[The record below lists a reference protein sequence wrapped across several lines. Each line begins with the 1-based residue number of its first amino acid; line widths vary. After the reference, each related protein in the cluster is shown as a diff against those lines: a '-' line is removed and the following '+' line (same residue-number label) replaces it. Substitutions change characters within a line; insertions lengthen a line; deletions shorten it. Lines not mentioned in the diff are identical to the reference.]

1 MKVLG
6 IVLVAL
12 ALGTAIV
19 PQFTDC
25 ASQGKAI
32 TLANGKT
39 VAMKCHWTARA
50 EIAVGAP
57 LVVVGAMLATSR
69 RKESRRNLSIIGL
82 GLGGLAVLLPTSL
95 IGVCTGPTMICHS
108 VMKPVL
114 MSTGGLAAAI
124 GVLGVVMSQRMKEP
138 VA

>member
-1 MKVLG
+1 MRWFG
-6 IVLVAL
+6 IALVAL

-32 TLANGKT
+32 TLASGKT
-39 VAMKCHWTARA
+39 VDMKCHWTARA

-57 LVVVGAMLATSR
+57 LVIVGAMLATSR
-69 RKESRRNLSIIGL
+69 RKESRRNLSIMGI
-82 GLGGLAVLLPTSL
+82 GLGGLAILLPTSL
-95 IGVCTGPTMICHS
+95 IGVCAGPTMICHS